1 MMETISGGFK
11 FRPVKHSMS
20 AFVDRFSMTK
30 SSSESA
36 ERMRKKQGLD
46 LDLRLEILVMIGACL
61 SRSEDRVLLYAVNR
75 QSRESGG
82 FLIS

>member
-1 MMETISGGFK
+1 MVMISERFK
-11 FRPVKHSMS
+11 FRPVKSRMS

-36 ERMRKKQGLD
+36 ERMRNQGLD

-61 SRSEDRVLLYAVNR
+61 SRSEDI
-75 QSRESGG
+75 GG
-82 FLIS
+82 GASTPATPLA

>member
-1 MMETISGGFK
+1 MMATVSERLNVRLVTSRMI
-11 FRPVKHSMS
+11 
-20 AFVDRFSMTK
+20 AFVDKFSKTK

>member
-1 MMETISGGFK
+1 MMVTISERFK
-11 FRPVKHSMS
+11 FRPVKSRIS
-20 AFVDRFSMTK
+20 VVVDRFSMTK

-36 ERMRKKQGLD
+36 KSIANQGLD

-75 QSRESGG
+75 QLR
-82 FLIS
+82 